1 MSSFITQRGLGLPKP
16 SILERYTNILLVF
29 TLSGILHVLTDI
41 GAGRTTYFGT
51 LLFFQSFTLGF
62 AIEDAVQE
70 LWRRFF
76 ETTKPTRASE
86 SGTKTAKWKKVAGS
100 IWTICFIC
108 VVAPWYG
115 YPIVLTPLEERWIL
129 PYLFTEKLG
138 APATGL
144 AVSLGAAILKVAFK
158 PEI

>member
-29 TLSGILHVLTDI
+29 TLSGILHALTDM
-41 GAGRTTYFGT
+41 GAGRSTYLGT
-51 LLFFQSFTLGF
+51 MMFFQSFTLGI

-76 ETTKPTRASE
+76 ETTMPTKASG
-86 SGTKTAKWKKVAGS
+86 SGSETAGWKKVAGA
-100 IWTICFIC
+100 IWTMFFIC
-108 VVAPWYG
+108 MVAPWYG
-115 YPIVLTPLEERWIL
+115 YPVVVTPLEERWIL
-129 PYLFTEKLG
+129 PYLLTEKLG
-138 APATGL
+138 APVTGL
-144 AVSLGAAILKVAFK
+144 AVGLGATILKVAFK